1 MALTFGIDYDETITE
16 NFDLFGSII
25 KSIEDSGNQA
35 VIVTG
40 RSKIGAWETEVL
52 DTVDYLINKFNI
64 KNIPVVFSGS
74 QWKKEAAKEAGY
86 TINIW
91 IDNSPEY
98 IGKQYILSGL
108 HIGEKNNHLSP
119 ETSGRIKKA
128 MEDTLK
134 SAWESKSE
142 ELKIYPKR
150 LKDGPEKDKLWEKI
164 NKEANDIIQD
174 YTK

>member
-1 MALTFGIDYDETITE
+1 
-16 NFDLFGSII
+16 
-25 KSIEDSGNQA
+25 
-35 VIVTG
+35 
-40 RSKIGAWETEVL
+40 
-52 DTVDYLINKFNI
+52 
-64 KNIPVVFSGS
+64 
-74 QWKKEAAKEAGY
+74 
-86 TINIW
+86 
-91 IDNSPEY
+91 
-98 IGKQYILSGL
+98 
-108 HIGEKNNHLSP
+108 
-119 ETSGRIKKA
+119 

>member
-52 DTVDYLINKFNI
+52 DTVDYLINKFDI

-74 QWKKEAAKEAGY
+74 FSRIHWK
-86 TINIW
+86 TIYFIW
-91 IDNSPEY
+91 ITY
-98 IGKQYILSGL
+98 
-108 HIGEKNNHLSP
+108 
-119 ETSGRIKKA
+119 
-128 MEDTLK
+128 
-134 SAWESKSE
+134 W
-142 ELKIYPKR
+142 
-150 LKDGPEKDKLWEKI
+150 
-164 NKEANDIIQD
+164 
-174 YTK
+174 